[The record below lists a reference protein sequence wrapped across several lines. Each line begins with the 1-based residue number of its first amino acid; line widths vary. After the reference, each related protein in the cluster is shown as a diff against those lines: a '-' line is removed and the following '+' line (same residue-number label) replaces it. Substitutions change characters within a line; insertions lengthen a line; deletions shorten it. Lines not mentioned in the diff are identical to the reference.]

1 MVRRRCG
8 RDFEQ
13 FFGVAGEVVAVDNR
27 REGFSIVGRQ
37 LPGTHPVADHRG
49 LGDGV
54 GQTDLSAGGL
64 DRRSG
69 RGSEP
74 CLHRCRTTGTPH
86 FGELCGVSEA
96 GELGFE
102 PGDQP
107 AQANH
112 NSTQLGGRHDT
123 QIDTGEAESAS
134 TRCVL
139 TKHPG

>member
-1 MVRRRCG
+1 MCHPVVPFGEAEVTSGAGLCVPLCFVRGVGDRAPQFECFAGLVRRRCG

-64 DRRSG
+64 DRVAPVAAASHACIDVAPPVRHTS
-69 RGSEP
+69 
-74 CLHRCRTTGTPH
+74 
-86 FGELCGVSEA
+86 
-96 GELGFE
+96 
-102 PGDQP
+102 
-107 AQANH
+107 AN
-112 NSTQLGGRHDT
+112 
-123 QIDTGEAESAS
+123 SAA
-134 TRCVL
+134 
-139 TKHPG
+139 